1 MHAALSKQKRTKNG
15 AASILMVLLLIISII
30 ICVGL
35 YPLEAASAVE
45 SAQLGQSSAQLPEQD
60 DAESTQLFDRIDYQE
75 AANIRVMID
84 GRQLVFDVNPQIVN
98 GRTLVPMRNI
108 FEALGLTVNW
118 DAATRTAQGTS
129 ADSSISFLIGSSKAL
144 VNNQEK
150 SLDVPASIID
160 GRTMIPLRFLSEN
173 MGYNVEWVESSRL
186 ILISSGAPRAGLPD
200 RAGQYAGIEKKL
212 QEYIFADGALEQTVE
227 QELIKSYGTNDGFI
241 VYLSLC
247 NGEDRATVI
256 SAKGATLS
264 EAWDKASV
272 KAKAFVTGSN
282 FNTVWLKADLVN
294 DKEKVRTADLPAN
307 IREKS
312 YGFDEFFRLG
322 IAFDNDFNTALLETE
337 INGNKLI
344 DYDVTGNLDLKAI
357 NKYLAFFNRA
367 PLNSIPGEVVLFS
380 CRGYI
385 YDGTGCYTLNH
396 KQDLDYGRRI
406 IESVTGDYVGSLMKS
421 STKYLLNALQADGKF
436 IYGQYPTYDRII
448 PGYNILRHNATVWGL
463 IIQYDAA
470 SGEAHRKAIENS
482 KGFMLKEIV
491 YNHNA
496 GGAAFAV
503 ERGSNEIKL
512 GANAIT
518 ICALAEYMETF
529 QSDEYVELCEKLGD
543 GMLTMMDQKSG
554 IYYHVL
560 YYGEAG
566 KSDFSRKEAYRTV
579 YYDGEATLALVK
591 LYGLTGDE
599 KWLNAAKAAVE
610 NFIREDYVLY
620 KDHWVAYA
628 MNEITKYVDDE
639 RYYEFALRNAN
650 ENLDKIYYRVTSY
663 HTYMELLM
671 ETFELYDRIVENNIQ
686 VDYMED
692 FEAKYFID
700 AIFKRADHMLNGY
713 FYPEYA
719 MYLKKPAK
727 ILGTFCVRHDGYRI
741 RIDDVQHFMGGYD
754 QYREDYNKLLMYRE
768 QLAR

>member
-1 MHAALSKQKRTKNG
+1 MHAASLIQKNAGNG
-15 AASILMVLLLIISII
+15 TARILIVLLLVVSAITCFS
-30 ICVGL
+30 L
-35 YPLEAASAVE
+35 FPSEAAGAPA
-45 SAQLGQSSAQLPEQD
+45 SAQLGQAPAPLTEQD
-60 DAESTQLFDRIDYQE
+60 DDESTQSFDSIDYQDTD
-75 AANIRVMID
+75 IIHVMVN
-84 GRQLVFDVNPQIVN
+84 GKQLVFDVDPQIAD

-108 FEALGLTVNW
+108 FEALGLTVSW
-118 DAATRTAQGTS
+118 DDGAKAAQGTS
-129 ADSSISFLIGSSKAL
+129 AGSSIRFVIGSSVAL

-150 SLDVPASIID
+150 SLDVPARIID

-173 MGYNVEWVESSRL
+173 LGYHVEWVESTKMV
-186 ILISSGAPRAGLPD
+186 LISSGSAGPGQHD
-200 RAGQYAGIEKKL
+200 PTAQYAAIEKKL
-212 QEYIFADGALEQTVE
+212 QGYIFADGAMEQAVE
-227 QELIKSYGTNDGFI
+227 QELIRSYGVNDGFI

-247 NGEDRATVI
+247 NAADRATVV
-256 SAKGATLS
+256 SAKGDTLAA
-264 EAWDKASV
+264 AWDNASA
-272 KAKAFVTGSN
+272 KAKAFVTTSN

-294 DKEKVRTADLPAN
+294 DKKKVRTADLPAI

-322 IAFDNDFNTALLETE
+322 IAFDNDFNTALLEAE

-344 DYDVTGNLDLKAI
+344 DYDSTGNLDLKAI
-357 NKYLAFFNRA
+357 NKYLAFFNRK
-367 PLNSIPGEVVLFS
+367 PLDSIPGELILFT

-385 YDGTGCYTLNH
+385 CDGSGCYTLNH

-406 IESVTGDYVGSLMKS
+406 IEDVTGDYVAGLMKS
-421 STKYLLNALQADGKF
+421 STKYLLSALQGDGKF

-448 PGYNILRHNATVWGL
+448 PGYNILRHNAAVWGL
-463 IIQYDAA
+463 TIQYDAA
-470 SGEAHRKAIENS
+470 GGEAHRKAIES
-482 KGFMLKEIV
+482 AKDFMLKEIV
-491 YNHNA
+491 YNQAA
-496 GGAAFAV
+496 GGAAYAV
-503 ERGSNEIKL
+503 ERESNEIKL
-512 GANAIT
+512 GANALT

-529 QSDEYVELCEKLGD
+529 RSEEYLELCEKLGN
-543 GMLTMMDQKSG
+543 GMLTMMDQSTGK
-554 IYYHVL
+554 YYHVL
-560 YYGEAG
+560 YYGETG
-566 KSDFSRKEAYRTV
+566 KSDFSRKEQYRTV

-599 KWLNAAKAAVE
+599 KWLNAAKAAVD

-671 ETFELYDRIVENNIQ
+671 ETFELYDRVIEKNIQ
-686 VDYMED
+686 VDYLDEFQD
-692 FEAKYFID
+692 KYFID

-768 QLAR
+768 QLSR